1 MSKINHKIMPCKC
14 VLILELLLEPLFE
27 EEDENNEGEA
37 NSKLGAM
44 GVKSREEPKKRAR
57 KLMKRPGH
65 ERREAAIQDL
75 LANSSKNEGK
85 EELANWNKDVS
96 IDYLLDL
103 GRRTKI

>member
-1 MSKINHKIMPCKC
+1 
-14 VLILELLLEPLFE
+14 
-27 EEDENNEGEA
+27 
-37 NSKLGAM
+37 
-44 GVKSREEPKKRAR
+44 
-57 KLMKRPGH
+57 MKRPGRG
-65 ERREAAIQDL
+65 RREAAIQDL